1 MGGPATAASGLR
13 RSRRASLPG
22 VLLVVVV
29 VVIVVV
35 SRVPG
40 VVGIGQVVAR

>member
-29 VVIVVV
+29 VIVVV

-40 VVGIGQVVAR
+40 VVGIGQAVAR

>member
-29 VVIVVV
+29 VIVVV

>member
-29 VVIVVV
+29 VIVVV
-35 SRVPG
+35 SRVPVG
-40 VVGIGQVVAR
+40 VGIGQVVAR